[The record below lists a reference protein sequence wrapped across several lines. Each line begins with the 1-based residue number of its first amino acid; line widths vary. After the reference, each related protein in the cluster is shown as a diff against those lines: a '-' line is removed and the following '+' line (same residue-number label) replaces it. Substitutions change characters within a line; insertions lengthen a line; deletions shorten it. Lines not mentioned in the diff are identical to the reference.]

1 MRHPVQTGMRAIT
14 ILFLA
19 DTHLGFDDPL
29 RPRIERRRRGHDFF
43 SNFIKAL
50 DYARRRRVDFILH
63 GGDLFYR
70 SRIPQSLV
78 SKAFEPLLEIADDGI
93 PVYLVPGNH
102 ERSRI
107 RMSLFEL
114 HPRIFVFDRPRT
126 FAIDVQGTRVSLSGF
141 PYFRDGVR
149 ERFLTLVEETDWRRH
164 EADFRILCMHQIVE
178 GSQVGVQNYTF
189 RRGVDVIRD
198 RDIPSGFA
206 AVLSGHIHR
215 YQVLRS
221 DLAGTS
227 LGSPVFY
234 PGSVE
239 RTSFA
244 ERGEPKGFLILRF
257 GLSDGEDPVE
267 HTFQSLPA
275 RPMYD
280 LVISAEGLSAREVE
294 EQIVERISGFDPNG
308 IVRLTVPGDPS
319 CSPVSS
325 LSARRLRS
333 LAPPTMNIN
342 LRYR

>member
-1 MRHPVQTGMRAIT
+1 MRVIT

-29 RPRIERRRRGHDFF
+29 RPRIEHRRRGHDFF
-43 SNFIKAL
+43 SNFTKAL
-50 DYARRRRVDFILH
+50 EYARQRRVDLILH

-126 FAIDVQGTRVSLSGF
+126 FAFDVQGARVSLSGF
-141 PYFRDGVR
+141 PYIRDGVR
-149 ERFLTLVEETDWRRH
+149 DRFLSLVEETDWQRH
-164 EADFRILCMHQIVE
+164 EAELRILCMHQIVE

-189 RRGVDVIRD
+189 RKGTDVIRG
-198 RDIPSGFA
+198 RDMPSGFA

-221 DLAGTS
+221 DLAGS
-227 LGSPVFY
+227 LLGSSVFY

-244 ERGEPKGFLILRF
+244 ERREPKGFLILRF
-257 GLSDGEDPVE
+257 ELSKGRVHVE
-267 HTFQSLPA
+267 HTFRTLPA

-280 LVISAEGLSAREVE
+280 LVLSPERLSVREIE
-294 EQIVERISGFDPNG
+294 EEIVELISELDPNG

-325 LSARRLRS
+325 LSVRRLRS
-333 LAPPTMNIN
+333 LAPPTMNIT